1 MKKVIMCYILPF
13 LAVLGIVGLDQW
25 VKQWTVA
32 NLSVGERIPLI
43 EGVFEYTFVKNE
55 GMAWGLFQNMQWLF
69 VVVTPIVL
77 GIMLYFYIVVPKEK
91 RYIPALAAEIMLF
104 GGAIGNLLD
113 RMFRGEQFSQG
124 YVVDMFYVKLIDFPV
139 FNVADCFISISF
151 IMLVIL
157 VLFIYKED
165 DFDKMFPWKKGKAVK
180 KEGESDEVLSSGD
193 TEAVSGNTD
202 STENGETSAMEE

>member
-180 KEGESDEVLSSGD
+180 KEGESDEVRSSD
-193 TEAVSGNTD
+193 NTEAVSGNTD

>member
-180 KEGESDEVLSSGD
+180 KEGESDEVLSSD
-193 TEAVSGNTD
+193 NTEAVLGNTD

>member
-180 KEGESDEVLSSGD
+180 KEGESDEVLSSD
-193 TEAVSGNTD
+193 NTEAVSGNTD

>member
-1 MKKVIMCYILPF
+1 MRKVIMCYILPF

-180 KEGESDEVLSSGD
+180 KEGESDEVLSSD
-193 TEAVSGNTD
+193 NTEAVLGNTD

>member
-180 KEGESDEVLSSGD
+180 KEGESGEQLSSD
-193 TEAVSGNTD
+193 NTEAVSGNTD